1 MISVECHAELPFEYE
16 SYLIE
21 RYCSFT
27 NTCHYIATYYP
38 NFEINYMSVKKDEKL
53 VDILIFGIK
62 GNTCTC
68 FNSLAYIDQEI
79 MSEFTKSV
87 FVLFPAIRKIGIK
100 ASYSS
105 YEFDKSITLPKSED
119 YILKLPK
126 TLDDYNSQLGTK
138 TRKHLKARIA
148 KLQKEFSTVNFVLSY
163 GPEIQKTVID
173 KIVQFNWDR
182 MKHKG
187 RKSGIDELYKDNMFK
202 FAEHYGCVAYLE
214 LDGNIVAGSITTV
227 LNKELF
233 FHVIAHDND
242 FSKFNVGEVCAYHLI
257 ESSINKELETMH
269 FLWGKSEMKRRFQA
283 EPQPLYSYLVF
294 RKYSLDFLICKFKN
308 DVLELLIRIKHSGLY
323 SKLMALK
330 KK

>member
-1 MISVECHAELPFEYE
+1 MISIECHTGLPFEYE

-38 NFEINYMSVKKDEKL
+38 DFAINHMLLKKNEKL

-79 MSEFTKSV
+79 KSEFTKSV
-87 FVLFPAIRKIGIK
+87 FVLFPTIRKIAIK

-105 YEFDKSITLPKSED
+105 YEFDKFITLPKSED
-119 YILKLPK
+119 YILKLSK
-126 TLDDYNSQLGTK
+126 TLDDYNTQLGTK

-163 GPEIQKTVID
+163 GTEIQKMVID

-187 RKSGIDELYKDNMFK
+187 KKSGIDELYKDNMFK
-202 FAEHYGCVAYLE
+202 FAQHYGCIAYLE
-214 LDGNIVAGSITTV
+214 LDGNIVAGCITTV

-233 FHVIAHDND
+233 FHVIAHDNNL
-242 FSKFNVGEVCAYHLI
+242 SKFNVGEVCAYHLI

-283 EPQPLYSYLVF
+283 EPQQLYSYLVF
-294 RKYSLDFLICKFKN
+294 RKYSFDFLICKFQN
-308 DVLELLIRIKHSGLY
+308 DVLDLLIRIKHSGLY
-323 SKLMALK
+323 SKLLDLK